1 MRARKI
7 KCGWEFRREKK
18 EEVVETGEW

>member
-1 MRARKI
+1 MRAKKA
-7 KCGWEFRREKK
+7 KCGWEFKRETK